1 MSLFDTMIWA
11 GAAVTLL
18 GVGGLIG
25 CVLYV
30 LRLRRAGLDD
40 AMMRE
45 RLRRG
50 VVWNMA
56 ALFVSVLGL
65 MLVIIGIALR

>member
-1 MSLFDTMIWA
+1 MSLFDTIIWA

-18 GVGGLIG
+18 GVAGLIG
-25 CVLYV
+25 CVIHA
-30 LRLRRAGLDD
+30 LRLRRAALSD
-40 AMMRE
+40 AEMRD

-65 MLVIIGIALR
+65 MLVIIGIALK